1 MSAFRVLFLLCHRRH
16 SHFAIFTMQGVLMSS
31 KSVTL
36 FAFYSHIHT
45 RVLSQPRTRL
55 FPLFPFSLFTLRYLC
70 FKPIPEINNSIKAYW
85 CTEYERGDSTKE
97 NAYEKDDNTLVEHE
111 SNIKM

>member
-1 MSAFRVLFLLCHRRH
+1 MYYLNLEHDFFH
-16 SHFAIFTMQGVLMSS
+16 
-31 KSVTL
+31 
-36 FAFYSHIHT
+36 
-45 RVLSQPRTRL
+45 
-55 FPLFPFSLFTLRYLC
+55 FSLFHFFTLRYLC